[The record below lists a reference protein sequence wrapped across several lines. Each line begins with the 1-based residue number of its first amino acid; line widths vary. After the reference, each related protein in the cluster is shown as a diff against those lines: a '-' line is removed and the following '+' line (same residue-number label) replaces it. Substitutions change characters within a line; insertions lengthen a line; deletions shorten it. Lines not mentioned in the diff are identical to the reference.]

1 MCEFATEYGYCQ
13 ITACVKRGR
22 REGMSRV
29 KGKYVA
35 TVTIEWDQE
44 REPNML
50 PLQDIKENAKFLT
63 QTITGSLMD
72 AVMGKTNIEVTEQCC
87 DFWEVEDE

>member
-1 MCEFATEYGYCQ
+1 
-13 ITACVKRGR
+13 
-22 REGMSRV
+22 MSRV

-50 PLQDIKENAKFLT
+50 PLQDIKDNARFLTMNITEVIQDSVQGNAK
-63 QTITGSLMD
+63 
-72 AVMGKTNIEVTEQCC
+72 VEVVEQYC
-87 DFWEVEDE
+87 DFYEVEDDG

>member
-1 MCEFATEYGYCQ
+1 
-13 ITACVKRGR
+13 
-22 REGMSRV
+22 MSRV

-50 PLQDIKENAKFLT
+50 PLQDIKDNARYLT
-63 QTITGSLMD
+63 MSLTEAIQD
-72 AVMGKTNIEVTEQCC
+72 GVEGNSKVEVVEQYC
-87 DFWEVEDE
+87 DFYEV

>member
-1 MCEFATEYGYCQ
+1 
-13 ITACVKRGR
+13 
-22 REGMSRV
+22 MSRV

-50 PLQDIKENAKFLT
+50 PLQDIKDNARYLT
-63 QTITGSLMD
+63 MSLTEAIQD
-72 AVMGKTNIEVTEQCC
+72 EIQGDTKVEVSEQYC
-87 DFWEVEDE
+87 DFYEVEDGNTD

>member
-1 MCEFATEYGYCQ
+1 
-13 ITACVKRGR
+13 
-22 REGMSRV
+22 MSRV

-50 PLQDIKENAKFLT
+50 PLQDIKDNARFLT
-63 QTITGSLMD
+63 
-72 AVMGKTNIEVTEQCC
+72 TNITEVIQDGIEGSSKVEVVEQYC
-87 DFWEVEDE
+87 DFYEVEEDG

>member
-1 MCEFATEYGYCQ
+1 
-13 ITACVKRGR
+13 
-22 REGMSRV
+22 MSRV

-50 PLQDIKENAKFLT
+50 PLQDIKDNARYLT
-63 QTITGSLMD
+63 MNLTEIIQDEIQGDTK
-72 AVMGKTNIEVTEQCC
+72 VEVSEQYC
-87 DFWEVEDE
+87 DFYEVEDDG

>member
-1 MCEFATEYGYCQ
+1 
-13 ITACVKRGR
+13 
-22 REGMSRV
+22 MSRV

-50 PLQDIKENAKFLT
+50 PLQDIKDNARYLIMSLT
-63 QTITGSLMD
+63 QAIQDGVEGNSK
-72 AVMGKTNIEVTEQCC
+72 VEVIEQYC
-87 DFWEVEDE
+87 DFYEVEDDG

>member
-1 MCEFATEYGYCQ
+1 
-13 ITACVKRGR
+13 
-22 REGMSRV
+22 MSRV

-50 PLQDIKENAKFLT
+50 PLQDIKDNARYLT
-63 QTITGSLMD
+63 MSLTEAIQD
-72 AVMGKTNIEVTEQCC
+72 GVEGNSKVEVVEQYC

>member
-1 MCEFATEYGYCQ
+1 
-13 ITACVKRGR
+13 
-22 REGMSRV
+22 MSRV

-50 PLQDIKENAKFLT
+50 PLQDIKDNARYLT
-63 QTITGSLMD
+63 MSLTEAIQD
-72 AVMGKTNIEVTEQCC
+72 GVDGNTKVEVVEQYC
-87 DFWEVEDE
+87 DFYEV

>member
-1 MCEFATEYGYCQ
+1 
-13 ITACVKRGR
+13 
-22 REGMSRV
+22 MSRV

-35 TVTIEWDQE
+35 IVTIEWDQE

-50 PLQDIKENAKFLT
+50 PLQDIKDNARYLT
-63 QTITGSLMD
+63 
-72 AVMGKTNIEVTEQCC
+72 MGLTEAIQDGVEGNSKVEVVEQYC

>member
-1 MCEFATEYGYCQ
+1 
-13 ITACVKRGR
+13 
-22 REGMSRV
+22 MSRV

-50 PLQDIKENAKFLT
+50 PIGDIKENARYLT
-63 QTITGSLMD
+63 MSLTEAIQD
-72 AVMGKTNIEVTEQCC
+72 GVEGNAKVEVVEQYC
-87 DFWEVEDE
+87 DFYEVEDGNTD

>member
-1 MCEFATEYGYCQ
+1 
-13 ITACVKRGR
+13 
-22 REGMSRV
+22 MSRV

-50 PLQDIKENAKFLT
+50 PLQDIKDNARYLT
-63 QTITGSLMD
+63 MNITEVIQDGVD
-72 AVMGKTNIEVTEQCC
+72 GNTKVDVTEQYC
-87 DFWEVEDE
+87 DFYEVEDGNTD

>member
-1 MCEFATEYGYCQ
+1 
-13 ITACVKRGR
+13 
-22 REGMSRV
+22 MSRV

-50 PLQDIKENAKFLT
+50 PLQDIKDNARFLT
-63 QTITGSLMD
+63 MNITEAIQDGVQGD
-72 AVMGKTNIEVTEQCC
+72 TKVEVVEQYC
-87 DFWEVEDE
+87 DFYEVEDDG

>member
-1 MCEFATEYGYCQ
+1 
-13 ITACVKRGR
+13 
-22 REGMSRV
+22 MSRV

-50 PLQDIKENAKFLT
+50 PLQDIKDNARYLT
-63 QTITGSLMD
+63 MNLKEAIQD
-72 AVMGKTNIEVTEQCC
+72 AVQGNTEVEVNEQYC
-87 DFWEVEDE
+87 DFYEVEDGNTD

>member
-1 MCEFATEYGYCQ
+1 
-13 ITACVKRGR
+13 
-22 REGMSRV
+22 MSRV

-50 PLQDIKENAKFLT
+50 PLQDIKDNARYLT
-63 QTITGSLMD
+63 MSL
-72 AVMGKTNIEVTEQCC
+72 TEAIQDGVQGDTKVKVVEQYC
-87 DFWEVEDE
+87 DFYEVEDGNTD